1 MPNAAMGSGGSQVQ
15 SLTGSGSNCAFPI
28 MTSTDICSSKV
39 TIEGKGAV
47 RVGDKVSVHA
57 SLGCLPDISTLTVG
71 SSKVTVEG
79 LPVGRVG
86 DLYTSDNII
95 ITGSSQVIIGG

>member
-1 MPNAAMGSGGSQVQ
+1 MADAAMGSGSSQVQ

-28 MTSTDICSSKV
+28 MTSTDLCSSQV

-47 RVGDKVSVHA
+47 RVGDKVAAHA
-57 SLGCLPDISTLTVG
+57 RLGCLPDVSTLTIG

-95 ITGSSQVIIGG
+95 ITGSSKVSIGG